1 MWESKRCLQTS
12 FCVSSGSSYV
22 TRQRLFFQNFFC
34 HETWTLLRKRA
45 LCPKCKRKRGC
56 RQFPPTILTTHFIFF
71 LGSCPRSPAFYS
83 PLIFFPCYYLP
94 GEAWARSGPDGD
106 QQQRAR
112 LLTLHRHRR
121 VSGRVRIEAFPTW
134 IALFL
139 FSRNIFKLPPN
150 LYPKFFPIFYTLIF
164 FK

>member
-12 FCVSSGSSYV
+12 FCASSGSSYV
-22 TRQRLFFQNFFC
+22 TRHRIFSRIFFC

-45 LCPKCKRKRGC
+45 LCPKCKRKRMSAISSYC
-56 RQFPPTILTTHFIFF
+56 FNDSLFF
-71 LGSCPRSPAFYS
+71 LESCPRFPAFYS
-83 PLIFFPCYYLP
+83 PLIFFPYYFLP
-94 GEAWARSGPDGD
+94 GEAWARAGPDGD

-139 FSRNIFKLPPN
+139 FSWNIFKLPPN

-164 FK
+164 F